1 MSQKRKPH
9 VKPSSGGGGPTKK
22 RKEKNKTQPKT
33 PMQRVVIIG
42 PTGKRRL
49 EWRNW

>member
-1 MSQKRKPH
+1 MARQKRMPAKAATSPAS
-9 VKPSSGGGGPTKK
+9 KKK

-33 PMQRVVIIG
+33 PMQRVAVIG

-49 EWRNW
+49 EWRPW